1 MCSCPIF
8 DRIKLGKNAEK
19 YVLTVLHSICFNL
32 YLLIFHFMNSTW
44 QNYMEFSNLLPEKEI
59 I

>member
-1 MCSCPIF
+1 MCSCQIF

-19 YVLTVLHSICFNL
+19 YVLTVLHLICFNL

-44 QNYMEFSNLLPEKEI
+44 QNYMLYYLQQNQN
-59 I
+59 